1 MEGWVRDLQPDFSWW
16 GGHRVG
22 RPRKPMTSSTLPPF
36 SPPYPGSRILQ
47 PPMWLP
53 CTLACPTWMPCTC
66 PRALVP
72 CLALPALLL
81 CLTCSVELLP
91 PVPCPIAC

>member
-1 MEGWVRDLQPDFSWW
+1 
-16 GGHRVG
+16 
-22 RPRKPMTSSTLPPF
+22 MTSSMLPPF
-36 SPPYPGSRILQ
+36 SPPYPGSCILQ

-53 CTLACPTWMPCTC
+53 CTLACPTRMPCTC

-72 CLALPALLL
+72 CLALPAALL
-81 CLTCSVELLP
+81 CLTCSVEPLT